1 MLQHWI
7 VRTVLI
13 TCVALS
19 CRGGAAPDGGS
30 AGAAAGSRDA
40 LLLAAAKVA
49 LPPDSLTAADLP
61 GAGSPG
67 AALVVTYC
75 VGCHGLASPKTHSAT
90 DWPSVARRMWL
101 RAEWLPAE
109 MGVKVPSMG
118 ERYVIL
124 DYLTTHAMAAT
135 DSGALPPG
143 RGRETFAT
151 MCSRCHALPDP
162 RVHSPDDWP
171 IVYARMERNMDRM
184 GVPRPVGSEPGEILE
199 YLRLVSTKR

>member
-1 MLQHWI
+1 MLQHSI

-19 CRGGAAPDGGS
+19 CRGSGAPEG
-30 AGAAAGSRDA
+30 AGSTGGVPSRDS
-40 LLLAAAKVA
+40 LLLAAARVA
-49 LPPDSLTAADLP
+49 LPPESLTATDLP

-67 AALVVTYC
+67 ASMVVNYC
-75 VGCHGLASPKTHSAT
+75 MQCHGLPSPKAHSAT
-90 DWPSVARRMWL
+90 DWPGVARRMWL

-109 MGVKVPSMG
+109 YGVKVPTMG
-118 ERYVIL
+118 ERYVML

-143 RGRETFAT
+143 RGRETFAV

-171 IVYARMERNMDRM
+171 IVYSRMERNMDRM
-184 GVPRPVGSEPGEILE
+184 GIPRPAGSEPGEILE
-199 YLRLVSTKR
+199 YLRLVSAPK

>member
-1 MLQHWI
+1 MHLHST
-7 VRTVLI
+7 VRTILI
-13 TCVALS
+13 ACVAMS
-19 CRGGAAPDGGS
+19 CRGGAAPEGDG
-30 AGAAAGSRDA
+30 AGAISRDA

-75 VGCHGLASPKTHSAT
+75 TGCHGLPSPKTHSAT
-90 DWPSVARRMWL
+90 DWPVVARRMWL
-101 RAEWLPAE
+101 RAEWLPKE
-109 MGVKVPSMG
+109 MGAKVPGMG

-124 DYLTTHAMAAT
+124 DYLTAHAMAAT

-143 RGRETFAT
+143 PGRETFAT

-162 RVHSPDDWP
+162 RVHSGDDWP
-171 IVYARMERNMDRM
+171 IVYSRMERNMDRM
-184 GVPRPVGSEPGEILE
+184 GVPRPAGSEPREILE
-199 YLRLVSTKR
+199 YLRLASAKK

>member
-1 MLQHWI
+1 MHLHSI

-13 TCVALS
+13 PCIALS
-19 CRGGAAPDGGS
+19 CRGGAAPQGDS
-30 AGAAAGSRDA
+30 TEARRDA
-40 LLLAAAKVA
+40 VLLAAAKVA

-61 GAGSPG
+61 APESPG
-67 AALVVTYC
+67 ASMVVTYC
-75 VGCHGLASPKTHSAT
+75 TGCHGLPSPKTHSAT

-109 MGVKVPSMG
+109 MGVKAPTMG

-124 DYLTTHAMAAT
+124 DYLTANAMAAT
-135 DSGALPPG
+135 DSGALPEGP
-143 RGRETFAT
+143 GRETFAT

-171 IVYARMERNMDRM
+171 VVYARMERNMDRM
-184 GVPRPVGSEPGEILE
+184 GVPRPAGSEPAEILE
-199 YLRLVSTKR
+199 YLRLVTTPK